1 MAIRYEDATK
11 LYQQT
16 LKEISKDEMSWSTF
30 LKSACRNYRLPFA
43 DMVMIYAQRP
53 DATAVLEIEDWN
65 KRYGLWIKPK
75 SKGIAV
81 FDSSYNNYARLKYY
95 FDISDTRQTRFYRPV
110 PIWELKEDY
119 EEEVINTLKDNFG
132 PLDNENDLAQ
142 AVLSASGN
150 VVEDNISDYLKE
162 LQYCKTDSFLEDLD
176 EQNTEIIYKS
186 LLTASVAYMTLSRCD
201 INADDYISNDILR
214 QIAQFNT
221 RETLNALGVPTKD
234 ISQMVIGE
242 IRKTVLSLIR
252 DENRTIADNKKN
264 SYNKT
269 EKDINDERSLKIMK
283 LDYIPMG
290 EYQIPNLTLKNE
302 NEVQLG
308 KYGLMRRNYLQ
319 QHRPILFTNLL
330 TSQTLNQHLLEIEE
344 TANQR
349 KELLMKQLMEQM
361 EVTEELK
368 ESNQM
373 EWIQRMNNIEETIHE
388 MITKE
393 LIYS

>member
-1 MAIRYEDATK
+1 MK
-11 LYQQT
+11 
-16 LKEISKDEMSWSTF
+16 
-30 LKSACRNYRLPFA
+30 
-43 DMVMIYAQRP
+43 
-53 DATAVLEIEDWN
+53 
-65 KRYGLWIKPK
+65 
-75 SKGIAV
+75 
-81 FDSSYNNYARLKYY
+81 
-95 FDISDTRQTRFYRPV
+95 
-110 PIWELKEDY
+110 
-119 EEEVINTLKDNFG
+119 
-132 PLDNENDLAQ
+132 
-142 AVLSASGN
+142 
-150 VVEDNISDYLKE
+150 
-162 LQYCKTDSFLEDLD
+162 
-176 EQNTEIIYKS
+176 
-186 LLTASVAYMTLSRCD
+186 
-201 INADDYISNDILR
+201 
-214 QIAQFNT
+214 IAQLQIIKRT
-221 RETLNALGVPTKD
+221 ATIKLKKISMMKGV
-234 ISQMVIGE
+234 M
-242 IRKTVLSLIR
+242 
-252 DENRTIADNKKN
+252 
-264 SYNKT
+264 
-269 EKDINDERSLKIMK
+269 KIMK

>member
-1 MAIRYEDATK
+1 
-11 LYQQT
+11 
-16 LKEISKDEMSWSTF
+16 
-30 LKSACRNYRLPFA
+30 
-43 DMVMIYAQRP
+43 
-53 DATAVLEIEDWN
+53 
-65 KRYGLWIKPK
+65 
-75 SKGIAV
+75 
-81 FDSSYNNYARLKYY
+81 
-95 FDISDTRQTRFYRPV
+95 
-110 PIWELKEDY
+110 
-119 EEEVINTLKDNFG
+119 
-132 PLDNENDLAQ
+132 
-142 AVLSASGN
+142 
-150 VVEDNISDYLKE
+150 
-162 LQYCKTDSFLEDLD
+162 
-176 EQNTEIIYKS
+176 
-186 LLTASVAYMTLSRCD
+186 
-201 INADDYISNDILR
+201 
-214 QIAQFNT
+214 
-221 RETLNALGVPTKD
+221 
-234 ISQMVIGE
+234 
-242 IRKTVLSLIR
+242 
-252 DENRTIADNKKN
+252 
-264 SYNKT
+264 
-269 EKDINDERSLKIMK
+269 
-283 LDYIPMG
+283 MG